1 MIMRAVAYIRV
12 SSQGQVDGYSLDAQ
26 LRAIQVYC
34 LSKGWELIC
43 VYREEG
49 KSAHSDSIP
58 KRPRFR
64 QLLDDCSKGLFDVVV
79 VHTLDRWARNQRV
92 LLESMATLG
101 MNNVALASI
110 TENVDYSTPQ
120 GKLFLQ
126 MLGGFA
132 EYFSDSLATH
142 VSKGLSQRAISGK
155 HTGGLPF
162 GYESCWD
169 NQGGERK
176 RRCDPEHPGEVH
188 LVPQEAEAVGELFN
202 RYAAGTTT
210 LSQLASWLNENGFR
224 TKNTKKLP
232 DAPKETL
239 H

>member
-1 MIMRAVAYIRV
+1 M
-12 SSQGQVDGYSLDAQ
+12 
-26 LRAIQVYC
+26 C
-34 LSKGWELIC
+34 
-43 VYREEG
+43 
-49 KSAHSDSIP
+49 
-58 KRPRFR
+58 KRPVFR
-64 QLLDDCSKGLFDVVV
+64 QLLEDSSKGEIDVVV

-101 MNNVALASI
+101 NNNVALASI

-120 GKLFLQ
+120 GKLFPQ

-132 EYFSDSLATH
+132 EYFSDSLATQ

-169 NQGGERK
+169 NQSGERK
-176 RRCDPEHPGEVH
+176 RRCNPEHPGEVH
-188 LVPQEAEAVGELFN
+188 LVPSEAEAVGELFD
-202 RYAAGTTT
+202 RYATGTTT
-210 LSQLASWLNENGFR
+210 LSQLAYWLNDNGFR

-232 DAPKETL
+232 DGNGNLVSGPRLFTTASVRGILHNVFYTGLVRHKDETFQGAHESIIATEIFETVETAL
-239 H
+239 